1 MTLLSMTRGDTGVFQ
16 VTLTDSAGDPLVLT
30 DRELTF
36 TVKRRL
42 SDSDD
47 DALIQKTVGE
57 GIVVSEDE
65 PGVATITIDPVD
77 TSGIANGPS
86 LYWDIQVQADDDVR
100 TPLSG
105 RLIVIPDATRTIA

>member
-42 SDSDD
+42 LDSDD
-47 DALIQKTVGE
+47 DALIQKTVGA
-57 GIVVSEDE
+57 GIVVADAET
-65 PGVATITIDPVD
+65 GVATITIDPAD
-77 TSGIANGPS
+77 TSEIANGPS

-105 RLIVIPDATRTIA
+105 RLVLMPDVTRTTT